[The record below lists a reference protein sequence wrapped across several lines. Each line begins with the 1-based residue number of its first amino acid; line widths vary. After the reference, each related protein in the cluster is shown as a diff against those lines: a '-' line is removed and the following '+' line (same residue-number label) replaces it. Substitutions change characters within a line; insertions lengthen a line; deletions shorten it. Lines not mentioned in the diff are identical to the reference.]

1 MSNIDKQALR
11 ERYSPKPVPKCHI
24 CGEEMTIQRMSA
36 SRITYG
42 CTGATYDDKGCHYAE
57 GRSIADDH
65 YEQSR
70 VTVVDVSD
78 PDVLALL
85 DENLQLQREKD
96 ATEAVAL
103 ALRDDMRQAREQLEE
118 AEKQIVEL
126 SRAASVNSQWKPDVC
141 PVTGRKFFMWI
152 EHETLG
158 YVPTYGGPF
167 DSYTIPTR
175 DSSGEFSCERYD
187 HDLGGWV
194 GGEFIGLYL
203 IDDDEQCRVCEL
215 EERIAE
221 LEKGHQEAAKQINS
235 WRRLAKQN
243 IAERGK
249 DISELEAARQR
260 IAELEDAQCQHES
273 DTLMLCHQF
282 DELASAMGWTSELAM
297 KQGVGQLEY
306 ARSIKTRIAE
316 LENSETQL
324 INERDA
330 AESALADMYQAATGE
345 RPEWSNMF
353 GFADAVD
360 VVEERLATLEANQ
373 SQTTPTGIQL
383 ITEAIGAHGYIVGCL
398 LQGRPDL
405 ALEESRK
412 WVSAFGQAAEIVS
425 AQDAAGIKVK
435 G

>member
-1 MSNIDKQALR
+1 MKDKQMLR
-11 ERYSPKPVPKCHI
+11 EAAEKATKGPYVVGHNNINQHGNLSGVYVCQQWKDSAGGVVAECHVN
-24 CGEEMTIQRMSA
+24 CLTETSEQV
-36 SRITYG
+36 
-42 CTGATYDDKGCHYAE
+42 YANAE
-57 GRSIADDH
+57 FIAVANP
-65 YEQSR
+65 R
-70 VTVVDVSD
+70 TM
-78 PDVLALL
+78 LALL
-85 DENLQLQREKD
+85 DENIQLQREKD
-96 ATEAVAL
+96 AIEAVAL
-103 ALRDDMRQAREQLEE
+103 ALRDDMRQAREQLKE
-118 AEKQIVEL
+118 AEKRIVEQ

-187 HDLGGWV
+187 HDFGGWV
-194 GGEFIGLYL
+194 GGEFIGLHL
-203 IDDDEQCRVCEL
+203 IDDEEQCRVCEL
-215 EERIAE
+215 EE
-221 LEKGHQEAAKQINS
+221 
-235 WRRLAKQN
+235 
-243 IAERGK
+243 
-249 DISELEAARQR
+249 
-260 IAELEDAQCQHES
+260 
-273 DTLMLCHQF
+273 
-282 DELASAMGWTSELAM
+282 
-297 KQGVGQLEY
+297 
-306 ARSIKTRIAE
+306 RIAE

-330 AESALADMYQAATGE
+330 AESAMSDMYQAATGE

-373 SQTTPTGIQL
+373 SQTTPTGVQL

-435 G
+435 GE